1 MDNKPKILVAEDEQD
16 ARLIYVDILSSAGYE
31 VDGVADGKEA
41 LIKMENKKYDLVLLD
56 IIMPN
61 LDGISALKSIKEDP
75 SKYGNMPIYML
86 TNIGSD
92 AAIENSVQLGA
103 QGYILKS
110 DTDPTELTD
119 LVEKA
124 LN

>member
-61 LDGISALKSIKEDP
+61 LDGISALKAIKEDP

-92 AAIENSVQLGA
+92 AAIKNSVQLGA

>member
-1 MDNKPKILVAEDEQD
+1 MDNKSKILVAEDEQD
-16 ARLIYVDILSSAGYE
+16 ARLIYVDILTSAGYE

-41 LIKMENKKYDLVLLD
+41 LIKMESKKYDLVLLD

-75 SKYGNMPIYML
+75 TKYGTMPIYML

-110 DTDPTELTD
+110 DTDPSELTD

>member
-16 ARLIYVDILSSAGYE
+16 ARLIYVDILTSAGYE

-41 LIKMENKKYDLVLLD
+41 LIKMESKKYDLVLLD

-61 LDGISALKSIKEDP
+61 LDGISALKAIKEYP
-75 SKYGNMPIYML
+75 TKYGNMPIYML

-92 AAIENSVQLGA
+92 AAIENSIQLGA
-103 QGYILKS
+103 QGYIHKS
-110 DTDPTELTD
+110 DTDPSELTD

>member
-61 LDGISALKSIKEDP
+61 LDGISALKAIKEDP

-103 QGYILKS
+103 QSYILKS

>member
-1 MDNKPKILVAEDEQD
+1 
-16 ARLIYVDILSSAGYE
+16 
-31 VDGVADGKEA
+31 
-41 LIKMENKKYDLVLLD
+41 
-56 IIMPN
+56 
-61 LDGISALKSIKEDP
+61 
-75 SKYGNMPIYML
+75 MPIYML

>member
-1 MDNKPKILVAEDEQD
+1 MDNKSKILVAEDEQD
-16 ARLIYVDILSSAGYE
+16 ARLIYVDILTSAGYD

-41 LIKMENKKYDLVLLD
+41 LIKMESKKYDLVLLD

-75 SKYGNMPIYML
+75 TKYGTMPIYML

-110 DTDPTELTD
+110 DTDPSELTD

>member
-61 LDGISALKSIKEDP
+61 LDGISALKAIKEDP